1 MTQPSIYSYFGLKP
15 SFVVDTE
22 RLEAAYLAA
31 IKKVHPDLFA
41 ARPAAERRVAEQW
54 STRLNEAYQNIKDPV
69 RRATYLCE
77 VAGFDVG
84 AEKNTAMPMD
94 FLMAQ
99 MRWRE
104 MLDNAPEDEK
114 VKETLNYEVK
124 EEEERI
130 LADLTE
136 ALDVKQDYQAAVAL
150 TRKLMFV
157 TKFHSQ
163 LQQKEQH

>member
-1 MTQPSIYSYFGLKP
+1 
-15 SFVVDTE
+15 
-22 RLEAAYLAA
+22 
-31 IKKVHPDLFA
+31 
-41 ARPAAERRVAEQW
+41 
-54 STRLNEAYQNIKDPV
+54 
-69 RRATYLCE
+69 
-77 VAGFDVG
+77 
-84 AEKNTAMPMD
+84 
-94 FLMAQ
+94 